1 MPAIGRYHLDWGS
14 ADQPPLTPSV
24 AALADTVAPGSL
36 IALRLPAVLATTGAV
51 VLAGLIAR
59 ELGCDR
65 RAQVF
70 TAAAQA
76 TGLWAT
82 LAGHWLTPYSLE
94 PVQWMLLVWLLIR
107 WQRVRDDRLLLV
119 LGVVIGI
126 AAMTTFQVM
135 LLCLVLLVAIAVC
148 GPRDLLR
155 RPLLWAGAALAVLI
169 GAPTLIWQHLHGW
182 PQLRMTPVV
191 AGEAEALYGGRA
203 GIAVQLLVFAGLA
216 GLALGA
222 YGLVRLLLSDELRAY
237 RYLGMTFVALYVV
250 FVATAGRP
258 YYLAGLYAP

>member
-1 MPAIGRYHLDWGS
+1 LCGNGIRGRL
-14 ADQPPLTPSV
+14 LT
-24 AALADTVAPGSL
+24 
-36 IALRLPAVLATTGAV
+36 ALRLPAVLVTAGAV
-51 VLAGLIAR
+51 VVVGLIAR

-76 TGLWAT
+76 TGLWST

-126 AAMTTFQVM
+126 AAMTKFQVM
-135 LLCLVLLVAIAVC
+135 LLCLVLLVAIAVG
-148 GPRDLLR
+148 GPRDLLG

-169 GAPTLIWQHLHGW
+169 AAPTLIWQYLHGW

-191 AGEAEALYGGRA
+191 AGEAEALYGGRTGTA
-203 GIAVQLLVFAGLA
+203 DAYHALPSAQRGRTVIIGESYIVAAFLDGVAPKYQLPTSYSTNRSYGYYPAATRRPRRG
-216 GLALGA
+216 AL
-222 YGLVRLLLSDELRAY
+222 RR
-237 RYLGMTFVALYVV
+237 T
-250 FVATAGRP
+250 
-258 YYLAGLYAP
+258 